1 MTNSTITTKI
11 SAAFLATVLVAGI
24 IAVISPS
31 FMMGAQAQEYGMED
45 RYSNQE
51 ESDYGMDSYEEKSY
65 GSEPDYGMDSYEEKS
80 YGSEPDYG
88 MDSYEEKSYGNEPDY
103 GTDSYGQKAYG
114 NDDYKSQYSS
124 YGKDDRKDD
133 REKAKDS
140 VSIKKVKCNNINLNL
155 NGLNITSGGSAN
167 GGANGGANS
176 AADASDS
183 ISANG
188 YGNDDRKKKV
198 VDKKDG
204 FTFVCINNNN
214 NNVTVSNV
222 SGGAPT
228 PTTPV
233 EDECEECFD
242 NLTVDLKRILAD
254 ALRDGFTIGPLVI
267 DAGSSIADLCDEL
280 REVGPIELTAGQII
294 GFIFEERIFQEADIF
309 SLIELL
315 LCLQNLDLVDI
326 DLFSIF
332 RTLQDQ
338 GLISQDS
345 TVPATPVTPTTP

>member
-24 IAVISPS
+24 IAVSSPS
-31 FMMGAQAQEYGMED
+31 FMMGAQAQEYRMED

-51 ESDYGMDSYEEKSY
+51 ESDYGMDSYGEEKSY
-65 GSEPDYGMDSYEEKS
+65 GS
-80 YGSEPDYG
+80 
-88 MDSYEEKSYGNEPDY
+88 EPDY

-124 YGKDDRKDD
+124 YGKDD

-167 GGANGGANS
+167 GGANGDSSG

-214 NNVTVSNV
+214 NNVTAANIT
-222 SGGAPT
+222 GGTPT
-228 PTTPV
+228 PTPV
-233 EDECEECFD
+233 EDECAECFD
-242 NLTVDLKRILAD
+242 NLTVDLRVILNA
-254 ALRDGFTIGPLVI
+254 ALLEGFEIGPLVI
-267 DAGSSIADLCDEL
+267 EAGSSIGDLCDEL
-280 REVGPIELTAGQII
+280 REVGPIEITAGEIL
-294 GFIFEERIFQEADIF
+294 GFIFEFDIFQEDDIF
-309 SLIELL
+309 SLIGFL
-315 LCLQNLDLVDI
+315 LCLQALNLVDI

-332 RTLQDQ
+332 STLQER

-345 TVPATPVTPTTP
+345 TVPATPATPATPTTP

>member
-1 MTNSTITTKI
+1 MNNSTITTKI

-51 ESDYGMDSYEEKSY
+51 ESDYGMDSYKKKS
-65 GSEPDYGMDSYEEKS
+65 
-80 YGSEPDYG
+80 
-88 MDSYEEKSYGNEPDY
+88 N
-103 GTDSYGQKAYG
+103 
-114 NDDYKSQYSS
+114 
-124 YGKDDRKDD
+124 
-133 REKAKDS
+133 AKDVS
-140 VSIKKVKCNNINLNL
+140 VKNVKCNNINVNV
-155 NGLNITSGGSAN
+155 NGLELNTTSVPFLSKLLKSEAHGDEGERGASSYGSGGSY
-167 GGANGGANS
+167 GSSGSYGDKRSG
-176 AADASDS
+176 SD
-183 ISANG
+183 G
-188 YGNDDRKKKV
+188 DFK
-198 VDKKDG
+198 
-204 FTFVCINNNN
+204 FVCINNNN
-214 NNVTVSNV
+214 NTVSV
-222 SGGAPT
+222 VTPTPTPT

-332 RTLQDQ
+332 STLQER
-338 GLISQDS
+338 GLISQDA
-345 TVPATPVTPTTP
+345 TVPATP

>member
-24 IAVISPS
+24 VAVISPS
-31 FMMGAQAQEYGMED
+31 FMMGAQAQEYRMED

-65 GSEPDYGMDSYEEKS
+65 GS
-80 YGSEPDYG
+80 
-88 MDSYEEKSYGNEPDY
+88 EPDY

-167 GGANGGANS
+167 GGANGGAND

-222 SGGAPT
+222 TGGVPT
-228 PTTPV
+228 PTPTPV

-242 NLTVDLKRILAD
+242 NLTVDLRVILNA
-254 ALRDGFTIGPLVI
+254 ALLEGFEIGPLEVA
-267 DAGSSIADLCDEL
+267 AGSSIEDLCDEL
-280 REVGPIELTAGQII
+280 REVGPIVITASELI
-294 GFIFEERIFQEADIF
+294 GFIFEEGIFQEDDIL

-315 LCLQNLDLVDI
+315 LCLQGLDLVDI
-326 DLFSIF
+326 DIFSFF
-332 RTLQDQ
+332 RTLEER

-345 TVPATPVTPTTP
+345 TVPAVPATPTTP